1 MMKENRAAIVV
12 GGAGGIGSDI
22 CRKLAS
28 QGYRVAV
35 ADFNLE
41 GAQQVLAGLQGTG
54 HRVTRL
60 DVTSEES
67 VNAAFDA
74 FEASDP
80 ASVLVIASG
89 GPVVHLGQ
97 RVNVA
102 SIAKADWDKTV
113 ALNLTGV
120 FCCVQKFAQQRLAKP
135 LEHSRII
142 VIGSAAGEVAG
153 NGTDIAYGSS
163 KAAIFGLIRQA
174 AFDLAPANIT
184 VNSVAPG
191 PVGTPEFF
199 RNTNEQIRAG
209 IASLTALKRLATPE
223 EVSAGVAYIASREAG
238 YITGSTLAIN
248 GGVHMH

>member
-1 MMKENRAAIVV
+1 MIENRGAIVV

-28 QGYRVAV
+28 LGYRVVV

-41 GAQQVLAGLQGTG
+41 GARDVLARLQGTA
-54 HRVTRL
+54 HSAAQL
-60 DVTSEES
+60 DVTRPDS

-74 FEASDP
+74 VEARDP

-102 SIAKADWDKTV
+102 TIAKQDWDKTI

-120 FCCVQKFAQQRLAKP
+120 FCCVQKFAQQRLAAP

-142 VIGSAAGEVAG
+142 IIGSAAGEVAG

-163 KAAIFGLIRQA
+163 KAALFGLTRQA
-174 AFDLAPANIT
+174 AFDLAPAGIT
-184 VNSVAPG
+184 VNNVAPG
-191 PVGTPEFF
+191 PVATPEFF

-209 IASLTALKRLATPE
+209 IAALTALKRLATPE
-223 EVSAGVAYIASREAG
+223 EVSAGVAYIASREAA
-238 YITGSTLAIN
+238 YLTGSTLAIN

>member
-1 MMKENRAAIVV
+1 MIEDRGAIVV

-28 QGYRVAV
+28 LGYRVVV

-41 GAQQVLAGLQGTG
+41 GARDVLARLQGTA
-54 HRVTRL
+54 HSAAQL
-60 DVTSEES
+60 DVTRPDS

-74 FEASDP
+74 VEARDP

-102 SIAKADWDKTV
+102 TIAKQDWDKTI

-120 FCCVQKFAQQRLAKP
+120 FCCVQKFAQQRLAAP

-142 VIGSAAGEVAG
+142 IIGSAAGEVAG

-163 KAAIFGLIRQA
+163 KAALFGLTRQA
-174 AFDLAPANIT
+174 AFDLAPAGIT
-184 VNSVAPG
+184 VNNVAPG
-191 PVGTPEFF
+191 PVATPEFF

-209 IASLTALKRLATPE
+209 IAALTALKRLATPE
-223 EVSAGVAYIASREAG
+223 EVSAGVAYIASREAA
-238 YITGSTLAIN
+238 YLTGSTLDIN